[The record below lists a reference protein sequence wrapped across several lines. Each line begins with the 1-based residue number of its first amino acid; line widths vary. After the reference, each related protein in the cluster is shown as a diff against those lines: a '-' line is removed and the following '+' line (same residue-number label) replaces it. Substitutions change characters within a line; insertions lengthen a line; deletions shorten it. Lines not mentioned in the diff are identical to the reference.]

1 MSAIPYISNRFAMQR
16 FLGMSAEEIAEN
28 ERLWKEEND
37 EELDASSADAAA
49 EMRGVGISSSGI
61 GADLGGAEDE
71 LGADV
76 DPVEGGGDIAPPE
89 TATGGDL
96 GGGAAPATDQT
107 I

>member
-1 MSAIPYISNRFAMQR
+1 
-16 FLGMSAEEIAEN
+16 
-28 ERLWKEEND
+28 
-37 EELDASSADAAA
+37 
-49 EMRGVGISSSGI
+49 MRGVGISSSGI